1 MTIEICL
8 CVIAACI
15 FIFTITFLIMSRN
28 ARKTMRQIDSALFE
42 IKDNLNL
49 LTDETLL
56 TLSNA
61 NRLLGDWNFKSEALN
76 VFFRPLSA
84 RQTQAYFTPDKI
96 ENLMTQSAELINLLL
111 RSIDLFKQLRRK

>member
-1 MTIEICL
+1 MILNKLCWRRFDSFFTAFSFGTNFAHSSVDRLGSIGRSTMTIEICL

-15 FIFTITFLIMSRN
+15 FIFTIAFLIMSRN

-61 NRLLGDWNFKSEALN
+61 
-76 VFFRPLSA
+76 
-84 RQTQAYFTPDKI
+84 
-96 ENLMTQSAELINLLL
+96 
-111 RSIDLFKQLRRK
+111 